1 MKSRLKEILDE
12 RMINQSALA
21 RRVSITDQTMSKIA
35 QGKSEPTLKVA
46 LRIAKAL
53 GVPVE
58 EIWQEE
64 EQQE

>member
-21 RRVSITDQTMSKIA
+21 RRISITDQTMSKIA

-53 GVPVE
+53 SIPVE

-64 EQQE
+64 EHQE